1 MVRVD
6 VHVQHAAEAVEEAV
20 DGDHN
25 VVHEAEPAGAAVA
38 RVVHAAGPV
47 DGDVVLAAG
56 QGARR
61 RQRAAGVAQ
70 AVVPEVVDDR
80 VVVGDAAAGFAF
92 VLATGPILCLLAL
105 SWTFSS
111 RS

>member
-1 MVRVD
+1 MRVD

-20 DGDHN
+20 DGDHD

-70 AVVPEVVDDR
+70 AVVPDR